1 MVILHHIISFIMH
14 TYNTIYYP
22 KQLTQQDIEYSSTLE
37 QSDIGRWYIL
47 INGCYQFV
55 SDDTIIVL

>member
-1 MVILHHIISFIMH
+1 MH

-55 SDDTIIVL
+55 SDNTPIIL